1 MQVIIDIE
9 TDDLNATKIW
19 CVVCREVKSG
29 EVHVFRNL
37 HDSSSVDLRKWHSF
51 ASGVG
56 CWIAHNGLG
65 FDLPT
70 LVRFDLLTPS
80 SYLRCIDTLV
90 VSRLS
95 DYSIDG
101 GNSLDA
107 WGQRLGEKK
116 TYFKDF
122 SQLTQEMVDYCIQ
135 DTLVTLKLYRRFLPM
150 LRSEQWKKALRVE
163 HDMAIICHD
172 MNRNGFFF
180 DYDSGLKI
188 FKDISA
194 EKEAIEAEFQ
204 ELFPP
209 KLEAVKELKYSVT
222 KAGQENHH
230 VRKAKSEYA
239 SWQVKDGKLICYDY
253 VPFDPASP
261 RDRIDRMW
269 EAGWKPVER
278 TKGHILY
285 LKEREKDPVRGE
297 KFARYGWTMSEEN
310 VATLPPDAPEG
321 AKKLAKWVTLQGRLL
336 IIRQWLEAYNPETQ
350 RIHGQFLHIG
360 SWTGRM
366 SHNAPN
372 SANIFSPFHLQKGQT
387 EADLTAV
394 EEVKYKH
401 DKIARAC
408 WSVPE
413 GRFLV
418 GTDAEGIQ
426 LRILA
431 HTLDNQD
438 YAKAIAEGRK
448 EDKTDIH
455 NVNMRALNG
464 NSDVCR
470 DRDTAKTFIYAFL
483 LGAGT
488 GKVAQILSCTNPEAI
503 DAVDRFMRSTGG
515 LYELKKERIPQM
527 ARKGGFTG
535 LDGRFVKCTSEH
547 LMLAGILQNG
557 EACVMK
563 YANVMWRKE
572 AKASG
577 IWFKQVNFVHD
588 EWQVEVKSKE
598 DAEELGRIQ
607 REAIKQVGLDLGVK
621 CPLAGTTDVG
631 FNWAETH

>member
-1 MQVIIDIE
+1 MQVVIDIE

-19 CVVCREVKSG
+19 CIVCREVKSG

-37 HDSSSVDLRKWHSF
+37 HDSSSVDFHKWHSF
-51 ASGVG
+51 ATGVG

-70 LVRFDLLTPS
+70 LVRFNLLTPA

-107 WGQRLGEKK
+107 WGQRLGEQK

-122 SQLTQEMVDYCIQ
+122 SQLTQEMVDYCVQ

-150 LRSEQWKKALRVE
+150 IKSEQWKKALRIE

-172 MNRNGFFF
+172 MNKNGFYF
-180 DYDSGLKI
+180 DYDSALKI
-188 FKDISA
+188 YQDITA
-194 EKEAIEAEFQ
+194 EKETIEAEFQ

-209 KLEAVKELKYSVT
+209 KLEPVKELKYSIT

-239 SWQVKDGKLICYDY
+239 SWQVKDGKLVCYDY
-253 VPFDPASP
+253 VAFDPASP

-278 TKGHILY
+278 TKGHNTF
-285 LKEREKDPVRGE
+285 LKEREKDPDRAA

-310 VATLPPDAPEG
+310 VATLPADAPEG
-321 AKKLAKWVTLQGRLL
+321 ARKLAKWVTLQGRLL
-336 IIRQWLEAYNPETQ
+336 IIRQWLEAYKEDTG

-372 SANIFSPFHLQKGQT
+372 SANIFSPFHG
-387 EADLTAV
+387 EPRTAV
-394 EEVKYKH
+394 EEVKAKY

-408 WSVPE
+408 WSVPG

-438 YAKAIAEGRK
+438 YATAIAEGKK
-448 EDKTDIH
+448 EDETDIH
-455 NVNMRALNG
+455 NVNKRALG
-464 NSDVCR
+464 SVCR
-470 DRDTAKTFIYAFL
+470 SRDVAKTFVYGFL

-488 GKVAQILSCTNPEAI
+488 GKVAQILSCSNPEASE
-503 DAVDRFMRSTGG
+503 AVDRFMKNTGG
-515 LYELKKERIPQM
+515 LYELKKERIPLM

-563 YANVMWRKE
+563 YANVMWRRE

-588 EWQVEVKSKE
+588 EWQVEVKSME

-607 REAIKQVGLDLGVK
+607 REAIVKVGLELGVK
-621 CPLAGTTDVG
+621 CPLAGTTDIG
-631 FNWAETH
+631 RNWSETH

>member
-1 MQVIIDIE
+1 MQVVIDIE
-9 TDDLNATKIW
+9 TDDLWATKIW
-19 CVVCREVKSG
+19 CVVCREVKTG
-29 EVHVFRNL
+29 TVHVFRNL
-37 HDSSSVDLRKWHSF
+37 HDSSSSDLPLWNVYV
-51 ASGVG
+51 AGVSSWVG
-56 CWIAHNGLG
+56 HNILG
-65 FDLPT
+65 FDMPT
-70 LVRFDLLTPS
+70 LIRFGLLEGKQL
-80 SYLRCIDTLV
+80 LRCVDTLV

-122 SQLTQEMVDYCIQ
+122 SQLTQEMVDYCVQ
-135 DTLVTLKLYRRFLPM
+135 DTLVTLKLYRRFTPM
-150 LRSEQWKKALRVE
+150 IRSEQWKKALRVE

-180 DYDSGLKI
+180 DYEKGLDV
-188 FKDISA
+188 FNSVVKD
-194 EKEAIEAEFQ
+194 KEEIEAEFQ

-209 KLEAVKELKYSVT
+209 KLEPVKELKYSIT
-222 KAGQENHH
+222 KKGEENHH
-230 VRKAKSEYA
+230 VRKAKAEFA
-239 SWQVKDGKLICYDY
+239 SWQVKNDKLICYDY
-253 VPFDPASP
+253 IRFDPASP
-261 RDRIDRMW
+261 KDRIDRMW
-269 EAGWKPVER
+269 EAGWQPVER
-278 TKGHILY
+278 TKGHIQF
-285 LKEREKDPVRGE
+285 LKERQKDPERAE

-321 AKKLAKWVTLQGRLL
+321 ARKLAKWVTLQGRLL
-336 IIRQWLEAYNPETQ
+336 IIRQWLEAYDETTG
-350 RIHGQFLHIG
+350 RIHGQFMHIG

-366 SHNAPN
+366 SHNKPN
-372 SANIFSPFHLQKGQT
+372 SANIFSPFHGEPK
-387 EADLTAV
+387 TAV
-394 EEVKYKH
+394 EEVKYKY
-401 DKIARAC
+401 DKVARTC

-438 YAKAIAEGRK
+438 YAKAIAEGKK
-448 EDKTDIH
+448 EDKTDVH

-464 NSDVCR
+464 NSEVCK
-470 DRDTAKTFIYAFL
+470 DRDTAKTFVYAFL

-488 GKVAQILSCTNPEAI
+488 GKVAQILSCPSPVASDSVE
-503 DAVDRFMRSTGG
+503 RFMRSIGG
-515 LYELKKERIPQM
+515 LYDLKKERIPQM
-527 ARKGGFTG
+527 ARKGGFIG
-535 LDGRFVKCTSEH
+535 LDGRFVKCSSEH

-607 REAIKQVGLDLGVK
+607 REAIKQVGIDLAVK
-621 CPLAGTTDVG
+621 CPLAGTTDIG